1 MSMQSGRVDGKV
13 ALITGGASGMG
24 EAIATRFVREG
35 ASVVIADTD
44 ASRGKALE
52 ERLGLQARFMPL
64 DVRSEGDWNSAVNEV
79 ERQFGP
85 LSILVNCAGIL
96 KESSLEYT
104 TPEEYRL
111 LTDVMQFGVY
121 LGMRAV
127 APSMRRDGGGSI
139 INISS
144 TAGIV
149 GYPQT
154 FAYTAA
160 KWAVRGMTKA
170 AALDLADG
178 KIRVNSIHPGNTNT
192 PMIQCNDY
200 SVEDVPLKRNA
211 SAEEIA
217 HLALFLASD
226 ESLYVTGA
234 EHVID
239 GGFTAY

>member
-1 MSMQSGRVDGKV
+1 MSLQSGRVDGKV

-24 EAIATRFVREG
+24 EAIADRFVREG
-35 ASVVIADTD
+35 ASVIIADMNAD
-44 ASRGKALE
+44 RGKALE
-52 ERLGLQARFMPL
+52 QRLGRQARFVPL
-64 DVRSEGDWNSAVNEV
+64 DVRSEGDWNGAIKEA

-96 KESSLEYT
+96 KESSLEDT

-121 LGMRAV
+121 LGMRAA
-127 APSMRRDGGGSI
+127 APSMRKGGGGSI

-144 TAGIV
+144 TAGVV

-192 PMIQCNDY
+192 PMIEGNDY
-200 SVEDVPLKRNA
+200 SVEEVPLKRNA

-226 ESLYVTGA
+226 ESLYITGA

>member
-1 MSMQSGRVDGKV
+1 MSLESGRLAGKV

-24 EAIATRFVREG
+24 AAMVSRFVREG
-35 ASVVIADTD
+35 ASVIIADMNAD
-44 ASRGKALE
+44 SGRALE
-52 ERLGLQARFMPL
+52 VRLGPLARFTPL
-64 DVRSEGDWNSAVNEV
+64 DVRLEGDWNGAIAAA

-85 LSILVNCAGIL
+85 LSVLVNCAGIL
-96 KESSLEYT
+96 KESSLEDT

-111 LTDVMQFGVY
+111 LIDVMQFGVY
-121 LGMRAV
+121 LGMRAA
-127 APSMRRDGGGSI
+127 APSMRRGGGGSI

-144 TAGIV
+144 TAGMV

-178 KIRVNSIHPGNTNT
+178 KIRVNSIHPGNTDT
-192 PMIQCNDY
+192 PMIQGNDY
-200 SVEDVPLKRNA
+200 SVAEVPLKRNA

-217 HLALFLASD
+217 NLALFLASD
-226 ESLYVTGA
+226 ESLYITGA

>member
-1 MSMQSGRVDGKV
+1 MSLESGRLAGKV

-24 EAIATRFVREG
+24 AAMASRFVREG
-35 ASVVIADTD
+35 ASVIIADMD
-44 ASRGKALE
+44 ADRGRVLE
-52 ERLGLQARFMPL
+52 ERLGRQARFMSL
-64 DVRSEGDWNSAVNEV
+64 DVRSEGDWNSAVNET
-79 ERQFGP
+79 ERQFGH
-85 LSILVNCAGIL
+85 LSVLVNCAGIL
-96 KESSLEYT
+96 KESSLEDT

-121 LGMRAV
+121 LGMRAA
-127 APSMRRDGGGSI
+127 APSMRRGGGGSI

-144 TAGIV
+144 TAGMV

-178 KIRVNSIHPGNTNT
+178 KIRVNSIHPGNTDT
-192 PMIQCNDY
+192 PMIQGNDY
-200 SVEDVPLKRNA
+200 SVAEVPLKRNA

-217 HLALFLASD
+217 NLALFLASD
-226 ESLYVTGA
+226 ESLYITGA

>member
-1 MSMQSGRVDGKV
+1 MSIQSGRVYGKV

-24 EAIATRFVREG
+24 AAIATRFVREG
-35 ASVVIADTD
+35 ASVIIADMD
-44 ASRGKALE
+44 AGRGRALE
-52 ERLGLQARFMPL
+52 ERLGSQARFMPL
-64 DVRSEGDWNSAVNEV
+64 DVRLEEDWTSAVNEA
-79 ERQFGP
+79 ERQFGHH
-85 LSILVNCAGIL
+85 SILVNCAGIL
-96 KESSLEYT
+96 KESSLEDT

-127 APSMRRDGGGSI
+127 APSMRRGGGGSI

-144 TAGIV
+144 TAGMV

-192 PMIQCNDY
+192 PMIQGNDY
-200 SVEDVPLKRNA
+200 SVEEVPLKRNA

-226 ESLYVTGA
+226 ESLYITGA

>member
-1 MSMQSGRVDGKV
+1 MSVDSGRLAGKV

-24 EAIATRFVREG
+24 AAMASRFVREG
-35 ASVVIADTD
+35 ASIIVADMNVD
-44 ASRGKALE
+44 SGRALE
-52 ERLGLQARFMPL
+52 ASLGPQARYTPL
-64 DVRSEGDWNSAVNEV
+64 NVRSERDWNNAVAAA
-79 ERQFGP
+79 ERQFGH
-85 LSILVNCAGIL
+85 LSVLVNCAGIL
-96 KESSLEYT
+96 KESSLEDT

-121 LGMRAV
+121 LGMRAA
-127 APSMRRDGGGSI
+127 APSMRKGGGGSI

-144 TAGIV
+144 TAGMV
-149 GYPQT
+149 GYLQT

-178 KIRVNSIHPGNTNT
+178 KIRVNSIHPGNTDT
-192 PMIQCNDY
+192 PMIQGNDY
-200 SVEDVPLKRNA
+200 SVAEVPLKRNA

-217 HLALFLASD
+217 NLALFLASD
-226 ESLYVTGA
+226 EALYITGA

>member
-1 MSMQSGRVDGKV
+1 MSVQSGRVEGKV
-13 ALITGGASGMG
+13 ALVTGGASGMG
-24 EAIATRFVREG
+24 EAVATRFVREG
-35 ASVVIADTD
+35 ASVIIADMNAD
-44 ASRGKALE
+44 RGKALE
-52 ERLGLQARFMPL
+52 QRLGLQARFTPL
-64 DVRSEGDWNSAVNEV
+64 DVRSEEDWNSAIKEA

-96 KESSLEYT
+96 KESSLEDT

-127 APSMRRDGGGSI
+127 APSMRRGGGGSI

-144 TAGIV
+144 TAGMV

-192 PMIQCNDY
+192 PMIDGCGY
-200 SVEDVPLKRNA
+200 SVEEVPLKRNA

-226 ESLYVTGA
+226 ESLYITGA

>member
-1 MSMQSGRVDGKV
+1 MSNGRLAGKT

-24 EAIATRFVREG
+24 EAIATSFVRAGASVIIADMHIQRGAGLQDRLGQKARFVR
-35 ASVVIADTD
+35 
-44 ASRGKALE
+44 
-52 ERLGLQARFMPL
+52 L
-64 DVRSEGDWNSAVNEV
+64 DVRSEDEWQGAVLEA
-79 ERQFGP
+79 ERHFGP
-85 LSILVNCAGIL
+85 LDILVNGAGIL
-96 KESSLEYT
+96 RESSLEDT
-104 TPEEYRL
+104 TPDEYRL

-121 LGMRAV
+121 LGMRAA
-127 APSMRRDGGGSI
+127 APSMRRAGGGSI

-144 TAGIV
+144 TAGMV

-170 AALDLADG
+170 AALDLAPDR
-178 KIRVNSIHPGNTNT
+178 IRVNSIHPGNTNT
-192 PMIQCNDY
+192 PMIQGFDY
-200 SVEDVPLKRNA
+200 AVDTVPLKRNA

-226 ESLYVTGA
+226 ESQYVTGA